1 VRPGRLVLILVALA
15 CGGLLGGCSSDRASE
30 SSHRTTTSMRA
41 ITSTTTT
48 PTMSPVETASGQSTT
63 GALASSLETIFCTSE
78 QMCMAAAGQDNS
90 APGGAFVALSTDGG
104 SHWATTPPL
113 AEVTQV
119 NAMACPTS
127 TSCIAVG
134 WNALGNDQAG
144 VVLQTFDGG
153 HSWRIG
159 PALPKG
165 IGILHSVSCPTP
177 TCCMVVGSSSDG
189 SFGVALSTSSMGSQ
203 WSALSLP
210 QGQRAL
216 SLVTCTTPGDCIVEG
231 IRETTVG
238 DLSSGEL
245 LSILT
250 TADGGSTWAQ
260 SASPL
265 GGPTGAANFKG
276 LACSRPLRCLLVGD
290 ATPGDGSPTGV
301 ILASSDGG
309 NTWASEPLPPDT
321 TFLNAISCTS
331 ATNCV
336 VVGGGIEARGGND
349 RDILTTSDGGQT
361 WLSRPVPDAVTQLAA
376 LSCPTASA
384 CVATGFG
391 PSSNTSGIQPVSAAT
406 SDGGAYWTAMQ

>member
-1 VRPGRLVLILVALA
+1 MALA
-15 CGGLLGGCSSDRASE
+15 CAGLLGGCSSDRPSE
-30 SSHRTTTSMRA
+30 SSHRTTTSMSA

-48 PTMSPVETASGQSTT
+48 KTMSPVNPTSGQSTT
-63 GALASSLETIFCTSE
+63 GALTSSLETIICTSE
-78 QMCMAAAGQDNS
+78 KVCVAAAGQDNS

-104 SHWATTPPL
+104 ADWATTPPL
-113 AEVTQV
+113 AEVTQL

-134 WNALGNDQAG
+134 WNAVGNNQAG

-153 HSWRIG
+153 HTWKLG

-165 IGILHSVSCPTP
+165 VGILHSVSCPTA
-177 TCCMVVGSSSDG
+177 TYCMVVGSSTDG
-189 SFGVALSTSSMGSQ
+189 TFGLALSTSTMGSQ
-203 WSALSLP
+203 WSSLSLP

-216 SLVTCTTPGDCIVEG
+216 SLATCTTPGDCVAEG
-231 IRETTVG
+231 IREATVG

-250 TADGGSTWAQ
+250 TSDGGSTWAQ
-260 SASPL
+260 SASPA
-265 GGPTGAANFKG
+265 GGPVGEANVKG
-276 LACSRPLRCLLVGD
+276 LACSTPMRCFLIGD
-290 ATPGDGSPTGV
+290 VTPGDGSPTGV
-301 ILASSDGG
+301 IFASSDGG

-336 VVGGGIEARGGND
+336 VVGGGIEARGGSD

-361 WLSRPVPDAVTQLAA
+361 WHSRSVPAAVTQLAA
-376 LSCPTASA
+376 LSCPTALA

-391 PSSNTSGIQPVSAAT
+391 PSSSTSGIRPVSAAT
-406 SDGGAYWTAMQ
+406 SDGGAYWIAMQ